1 MTEFNR
7 IQTDQM
13 TVQMFL
19 FFILRHETMEKPL
32 KQTKYNLHIEVY
44 QLSRLNETKLKKS
57 TC

>member
-1 MTEFNR
+1 MTRVNR

-13 TVQMFL
+13 TVQMF
-19 FFILRHETMEKPL
+19 FFILRHETIEKPL

-44 QLSRLNETKLKKS
+44 QLSRLNETKLEKS